1 MEDKG
6 KHIFQRRYMTQSLPG
21 MMNIILLISSLI
33 LIGSAA
39 ILIGFYRMTML
50 EVLNTD
56 YLVIPIILVLVGIFS
71 FIVALFGQL
80 ALMKQVPKL
89 LRAHSVLLVLGI
101 FFNICGIGSSVLLLF
116 DIQEGFL
123 NADVLT
129 EISTYDTGSRV
140 AYNWDT
146 IQREY
151 MCCGAYGGSGLAY
164 LNWKHASIRGGK
176 KSVPDSCCVEETKG
190 CGQDLLAIP
199 HIEDLIGKIHLLDC
213 IDIIES
219 KMESHVSTILMLYA
233 GVSSLLGVVQFLA
246 SVLGKKV
253 FRHIS
258 QY

>member
-1 MEDKG
+1 MENG
-6 KHIFQRRYMTQSLPG
+6 NQRRYMGSFFGDEKMQSLAM
-21 MMNIILLISSLI
+21 MMNILLLISSLI
-33 LIGSAA
+33 LIGSVA

-56 YLVIPIILVLVGIFS
+56 YLVIPIILILVGIFT
-71 FIVALFGQL
+71 FCVALFGQMG
-80 ALMKQVPKL
+80 LMKQNPKL
-89 LRAHSVLLVLGI
+89 LRAHSVMVVLCI

-123 NADVLT
+123 NANVLT
-129 EISTYDTGSRV
+129 EISRYDTDSHV

-190 CGQDLLAIP
+190 CDQDLLAIT

-213 IDIIES
+213 LDIIQT
-219 KMESHVSTILMLYA
+219 KME
-233 GVSSLLGVVQFLA
+233 
-246 SVLGKKV
+246 
-253 FRHIS
+253 
-258 QY
+258 